1 MNVMTGTV
9 ATILDHGVTLAV
21 EVVSSTAWVS
31 GTGVSVQPRT
41 FMWETRILL
50 KPLFFLDL
58 CYWQPKVNFAL
69 IALRKRTDLRQRI
82 LTLFSNIGSLSK
94 DAQEIYRAGGWQ
106 TVSVEGQIVNSFDL
120 VGHRVSAISVPPSAI
135 AKAAIDKMKPNKQGC
150 VPVKP

>member
-1 MNVMTGTV
+1 M
-9 ATILDHGVTLAV
+9 
-21 EVVSSTAWVS
+21 
-31 GTGVSVQPRT
+31 
-41 FMWETRILL
+41 L

-58 CYWQPKVNFAL
+58 CYWQLKVNFAI
-69 IALRKRTDLRQRI
+69 IALRKRTDLQQRI
-82 LTLFSNIGSLSK
+82 LTLFSNIGTLSK

-120 VGHRVSAISVPPSAI
+120 VGHRVSATSVLPSAI